1 MVGSLFYQ
9 GPAFTSDKDRLRASL
24 GLLPPDE
31 GSPVWVALDR
41 AVTALSRE
49 TNRRVVVI
57 YTDGRDGD
65 HGHFKALKITDA
77 TVRARL
83 EASGVMVYVIGFE
96 GVSLGDAVKT
106 MARRSGGRVTEL
118 GKSDDLASALGSVA
132 AELHHQYLLGF
143 KPAAFDGQPH
153 TLEVRVH
160 RADLIVRAR
169 QQYVATR

>member
-9 GPAFTSDKDRLRASL
+9 GPTFTSDKERLRASL

-41 AVTALSRE
+41 AVSALSRE
-49 TNRRVVVI
+49 SNRRVIVI
-57 YTDGRDGD
+57 YTDGRDAD
-65 HGHFKALKITDA
+65 HGHFKALKVSDA

-83 EASGVMVYVIGFE
+83 EASVIMVYVVGFE
-96 GVSLGDAVKT
+96 GITLGTSVKT

-118 GKSDDLASALGSVA
+118 GTSDDLGAALGDVA

-143 KPAAFDGQPH
+143 KPAAFDGSTH
-153 TLEVRVH
+153 TLEVRIN
-160 RADLIVRAR
+160 RPDLTVRAR
-169 QQYVATR
+169 QQYVAVK